1 MCVFKFVL
9 SSCVCWAGRERLYMC
24 LLMTQLFFFFFLMV
38 ALKGIQLCVLMCIDR
53 VALVSTALQTQT
65 GTGSDET
72 GAAVQGNGSGD
83 PTGVS

>member
-1 MCVFKFVL
+1 
-9 SSCVCWAGRERLYMC
+9 
-24 LLMTQLFFFFFLMV
+24 MTQLFFFFFAMV
-38 ALKGIQLCVLMCIDR
+38 ALKGIPLCVLMCIDW

-65 GTGSDET
+65 RTGSDET

>member
-1 MCVFKFVL
+1 M
-9 SSCVCWAGRERLYMC
+9 
-24 LLMTQLFFFFFLMV
+24 
-38 ALKGIQLCVLMCIDR
+38 ALKGIPLCVLMCIDR